1 MGDLRANPVEF
12 YCGCRNSGN
21 QTNLASCGY
30 VARKNPQVQKDRAG
44 AYHAHLGDQGHQ
56 RQCRQNGGRSNGAK
70 EHDLRRAE
78 ANLHNLVP
86 ALAGSTATG
95 ATTVSPGCRRSQR
108 SSSFHV
114 VDFTARDH
122 AAPTD
127 TQHDRAHYFYM
138 ADRYKLRLS
147 KQDRQLFNAWS
158 KTNHRSRGSLCAT
171 SESRAYDAMA
181 MRMPAPRPDPR
192 LGRQRM
198 RCAREGHIEAQ
209 TLQTCPSLPHRQR
222 SRGLLAAVSA
232 HAGATG
238 DRRRPRFH
246 KFSQRVMYAFGSR
259 SVDR

>member
-21 QTNLASCGY
+21 QANLAY
-30 VARKNPQVQKDRAG
+30 HARTRRCRKDRAG
-44 AYHAHLGDQGHQ
+44 AYHAQLGDWGATSASA
-56 RQCRQNGGRSNGAK
+56 GRTVVARTARK
-70 EHDLRRAE
+70 EHFLRRAE

-86 ALAGSTATG
+86 ALARSTATG

-147 KQDRQLFNAWS
+147 KQDRQLFSAWS
-158 KTNHRSRGSLCAT
+158 KTIHRSRGSLCAT
-171 SESRAYDAMA
+171 SESRA
-181 MRMPAPRPDPR
+181 
-192 LGRQRM
+192 
-198 RCAREGHIEAQ
+198 
-209 TLQTCPSLPHRQR
+209 
-222 SRGLLAAVSA
+222 
-232 HAGATG
+232 
-238 DRRRPRFH
+238 
-246 KFSQRVMYAFGSR
+246 
-259 SVDR
+259 